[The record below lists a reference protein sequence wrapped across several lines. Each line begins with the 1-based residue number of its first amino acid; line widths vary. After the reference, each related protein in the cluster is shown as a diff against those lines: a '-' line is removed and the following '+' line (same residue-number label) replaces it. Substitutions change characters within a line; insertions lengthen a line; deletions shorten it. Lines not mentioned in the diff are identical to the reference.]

1 MDSKASLRRW
11 RGNRGITELTERV
24 KPVFGWRLFQAED
37 DQVPGVWGRSKHIAN
52 ITSLSMAWF
61 FVVIVHF
68 VHDLFLY
75 TQMFKFQ
82 CRKNFQVFTY
92 GLFLYFKEFF
102 LMIQQSHCW
111 AYIKLVC
118 VCVQLLQSCLTLCD
132 PMGCSPPGSSVHGI
146 LQARILE
153 WVAMPFSMGS
163 SWPWDWTC
171 ICWRH
176 LHYRQIPFPLSHL
189 GSPKMV

>member
-1 MDSKASLRRW
+1 MGQRP
-11 RGNRGITELTERV
+11 IILTENKLYDDTF
-24 KPVFGWRLFQAED
+24 KPKHNNLNINIHTTTATTENHSVVSNSLWPHRLYSPWNS
-37 DQVPGVWGRSKHIAN
+37 PGQNAGVG
-52 ITSLSMAWF
+52 SLS
-61 FVVIVHF
+61 VLQGI
-68 VHDLFLY
+68 
-75 TQMFKFQ
+75 FK
-82 CRKNFQVFTY
+82 
-92 GLFLYFKEFF
+92 L
-102 LMIQQSHCW
+102 
-111 AYIKLVC
+111 

-153 WVAMPFSMGS
+153 WVAMPSSMGS
-163 SWPWDWTC
+163 FWPWDWTC